1 MDNETKNIL
10 KILGVAVVVL
20 FLLKPKKVKSLLG
33 KPFKASDGVAPPKTE
48 SKNGVGKK
56 GSDKEFE
63 NATISLKAFRNA
75 VNNGES
81 KDELDKLNRILLK
94 DYGIKVFIC
103 SKSSKLTA
111 RNTNGEDIAK
121 EE

>member
-33 KPFKASDGVAPPKTE
+33 KSSTDSNTVAPPKTE
-48 SKNGVGKK
+48 SNSVIT
-56 GSDKEFE
+56 DKEFE
-63 NATISLKAFRNA
+63 NATISLKAYRSA

-81 KDELDKLNRILLK
+81 KSELDKLNKILMK
-94 DYGIKVFIC
+94 DYGISVFLDP
-103 SKSSKLTA
+103 KSSKLVA
-111 RNTNGEDIAK
+111 RNSNGKDIAK